1 MLCVRVVLPEEGE
14 DAHVIKVG
22 DLLCD
27 DEDELERAQEKEG
40 GTEQKLTHAMGDGIG
55 AEGR

>member
-22 DLLCD
+22 DLFCD
-27 DEDELERAQEKEG
+27 DEDELERAARRAGTEG
-40 GTEQKLTHAMGDGIG
+40 GTQETHSRDG
-55 AEGR
+55 RWDRR